1 VVAGDGEKT
10 VAVIRTGRWGRGCLE
25 GFGVVMKDAGTKGK
39 DEGIE
44 AGEGEL
50 VDGEGRKI
58 ARFLDVDLGG
68 DVKGVAHGL
77 FAALREL
84 DRLGADVI
92 FVEGVDDQ
100 HDIAAAVMNR
110 LRKAASEI
118 RA

>member
-1 VVAGDGEKT
+1 VA
-10 VAVIRTGRWGRGCLE
+10 RL
-25 GFGVVMKDAGTKGK
+25 
-39 DEGIE
+39 
-44 AGEGEL
+44 
-50 VDGEGRKI
+50 
-58 ARFLDVDLGG
+58 LDVDLGR

-92 FVEGVDDQ
+92 FVEGVSDGD
-100 HDIAAAVMNR
+100 DIAAAVMNR